1 MERAEGISR
10 VLRLKGCC
18 AAIVPSCI
26 LWGKV
31 HVLRAA
37 DEAGFGEPLPSGWEH
52 SILSVIY

>member
-1 MERAEGISR
+1 METSEGSSR

-26 LWGKV
+26 LWGMV
-31 HVLRAA
+31 HILHVA

-52 SILSVIY
+52 SIFT